1 VAFEARRR
9 TEIHSKQD
17 NRTVETTQALV
28 AKVEMRIRK
37 PVAEVFEAFIDPA
50 ITSKFW
56 FTKGSGRLEAGKQVT
71 WEWEMYG
78 LSVQVDV
85 RVMEPNRR
93 IRIDWSSG
101 GEAPTT
107 VEWIFTARPDNT
119 TVVDVTNS
127 GFTGDPDKVVEAAI
141 DSSGG
146 FSLVL
151 AGLKAWL
158 EHGIQLNLVADRHPD
173 GIAAH

>member
-1 VAFEARRR
+1 MEA
-9 TEIHSKQD
+9 IQS
-17 NRTVETTQALV
+17 LV

-56 FTKGSGRLEAGKQVT
+56 FTKGSCKLEAGKKVT
-71 WEWEMYG
+71 WEWGMYG

-85 RVMEPNRR
+85 KAIELNRR

-101 GEAPTT
+101 DEPPTS
-107 VEWIFTARPDNT
+107 VEWVFTPRPDNT
-119 TVVDVTNS
+119 TVVGVTNS
-127 GFTGDPDKVVEAAI
+127 GFTGDPDRMVEAAI

-173 GIAAH
+173 GIAH

>member
-1 VAFEARRR
+1 MEA
-9 TEIHSKQD
+9 TH
-17 NRTVETTQALV
+17 APV
-28 AKVEMRIRK
+28 AKVEM
-37 PVAEVFEAFIDPA
+37 
-50 ITSKFW
+50 
-56 FTKGSGRLEAGKQVT
+56 LT

-85 RVMEPNRR
+85 KAIEPNRR
-93 IRIDWSSG
+93 IRIDGSSG

-107 VEWIFTARPDNT
+107 VEWIFTARPDDT
-119 TVVDVTNS
+119 TVVGVTNS
-127 GFTGDPDKVVEAAI
+127 GFTGDPDRVVEAAI

-158 EHGIQLNLVADRHPD
+158 EHGIPLDLVADRHPD
-173 GIAAH
+173 GVGAH